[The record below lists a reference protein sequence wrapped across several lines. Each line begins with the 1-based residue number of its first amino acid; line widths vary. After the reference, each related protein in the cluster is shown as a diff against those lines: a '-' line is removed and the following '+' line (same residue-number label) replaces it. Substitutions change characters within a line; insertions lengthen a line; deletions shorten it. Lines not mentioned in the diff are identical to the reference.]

1 MTGRIRFRQ
10 IARAA
15 LAADP
20 RMGSFSQIS
29 AWEARPDAGRLPLLM
44 VVTPVE
50 RAAQT
55 TLSAFERA
63 TVLQVGVKRLG
74 SDDLEDLL
82 DADADAVEGA
92 ICRAFQQAAIVCL
105 PEEVT
110 VTLNTDGEQ
119 AVGTL
124 ISSFRIVWRRPIPRP
139 AP

>member
-1 MTGRIRFRQ
+1 MNGRIRFRQ

-29 AWEARPDAGRLPLLM
+29 AWEARPDADRLPLLM
-44 VVTPVE
+44 VVTPME
-50 RAAQT
+50 KATQA
-55 TLSAFERA
+55 TLSNFERS

-74 SDDLEDLL
+74 GEDLEDLL
-82 DADADAVEGA
+82 DEDADAVEGA
-92 ICRAFQQAAIVCL
+92 ICRAFQEAAIICL

-110 VTLNTDGEQ
+110 VTINTDGEQ

-124 ISSFRIVWRRPIPRP
+124 ISSFRIAWRRPLPRP